1 MFYDKN
7 NNYELIDIEKEICS
21 INIKIDDIDFLDSD
35 YQIINY
41 SEERLSFSDNK
52 IYIQKYLNIKITN
65 SEKNMQI
72 KELKTPIV
80 YLNINGKNYSVKG
93 NYYWAS
99 YFPNDCDFIFPID
112 RDGKIWFSENDSIGF
127 IGGDEIK

>member
-1 MFYDKN
+1 
-7 NNYELIDIEKEICS
+7 
-21 INIKIDDIDFLDSD
+21 
-35 YQIINY
+35 
-41 SEERLSFSDNK
+41 
-52 IYIQKYLNIKITN
+52 
-65 SEKNMQI
+65 MQI

-112 RDGKIWFSENDSIGF
+112 GDGKIWFSENDSIGF
-127 IGGDEIK
+127 IGGVEVIHFSQKKYPFHSKFPHLLLPFA